1 MRKEPNLERRIV
13 GRPDAGKSLQDFLAA
28 WLGVSRRAAKAVID
42 GRSVWVNRRC
52 VWIAHHTLKAGDT
65 VELAHAVMAAA
76 RRPAARREIAPEDY
90 GRTLGFLLGLTDDSA
105 SKPEAGFDEEMLYF
119 SEFSSGMLDIFLAQL
134 RRQKCPVALKAV
146 QTETN
151 LQFTA
156 CELYRE
162 LRAEREAIA
171 RGQQA
176 H

>member
-1 MRKEPNLERRIV
+1 MNKKDPHRYDDIIDLPHFVSKNRKRMSHY
-13 GRPDAGKSLQDFLAA
+13 D
-28 WLGVSRRAAKAVID
+28 RAAQF
-42 GRSVWVNRRC
+42 
-52 VWIAHHTLKAGDT
+52 
-65 VELAHAVMAAA
+65 
-76 RRPAARREIAPEDY
+76 APFDALE
-90 GRTLGFLLGLTDDSA
+90 
-105 SKPEAGFDEEMLYF
+105 GFDEEMLYF

-162 LRAEREAIA
+162 LSAEREAIA

>member
-1 MRKEPNLERRIV
+1 MGTVLLFNIEAKKAIAIKNLCRK
-13 GRPDAGKSLQDFLAA
+13 
-28 WLGVSRRAAKAVID
+28 
-42 GRSVWVNRRC
+42 
-52 VWIAHHTLKAGDT
+52 
-65 VELAHAVMAAA
+65 
-76 RRPAARREIAPEDY
+76 
-90 GRTLGFLLGLTDDSA
+90 LGFLLGFTDEDV
-105 SKPEAGFDEEMLYF
+105 SKTEADFDEEMLYF

-162 LRAEREAIA
+162 LSAEREAIV

>member
-1 MRKEPNLERRIV
+1 MGTVLLFNIETKKAIAIKNLCRKLY
-13 GRPDAGKSLQDFLAA
+13 
-28 WLGVSRRAAKAVID
+28 LGYRK
-42 GRSVWVNRRC
+42 
-52 VWIAHHTLKAGDT
+52 
-65 VELAHAVMAAA
+65 
-76 RRPAARREIAPEDY
+76 IAPEDF
-90 GRTLGFLLGLTDDSA
+90 GRTLGFLLELTDDA
-105 SKPEAGFDEEMLYF
+105 TSKPDAGFDEEMLYF

-162 LRAEREAIA
+162 LSAEREAIA

>member
-1 MRKEPNLERRIV
+1 MGTVLLFNIEAKKAIAIKNLCRNLYL
-13 GRPDAGKSLQDFLAA
+13 DY
-28 WLGVSRRAAKAVID
+28 
-42 GRSVWVNRRC
+42 
-52 VWIAHHTLKAGDT
+52 
-65 VELAHAVMAAA
+65 
-76 RRPAARREIAPEDY
+76 REIAPEDF
-90 GRTLGFLLGLTDDSA
+90 GRTLGFLLGLTDDS
-105 SKPEAGFDEEMLYF
+105 STKHESGFDEEMLYF

-162 LRAEREAIA
+162 LSAEREAIA